1 MPIFIVK
8 SITIRPLNAEELAEL
23 QGFQKEKDKI
33 NPKPEKEINSKPE
46 KENKSKEDRY
56 YIPRGDVPC
65 QKVYFSKAALNRLA
79 SILLSADVPFAEVE
93 KFLYTLPISVKDQL
107 VPLLFEEYHRRCAK
121 G

>member
-33 NPKPEKEINSKPE
+33 NPKPEKE
-46 KENKSKEDRY
+46 NKSKEGRY